1 MYSRLIAIQKLRN
14 FSRLPCYMSKLSS
27 RTALIPVFALGVGLP
42 VQASECT
49 VVSAAAYLSHSVEIA
64 FSLDIEAV

>member
-14 FSRLPCYMSKLSS
+14 YSRLPCYMSKLSS
-27 RTALIPVFALGVGLP
+27 RTALIPVFALGAGLP

-49 VVSAAAYLSHSVEIA
+49 VVSAAADPSRSVELA
-64 FSLDIEAV
+64 FSLYVEAV

>member
-1 MYSRLIAIQKLRN
+1 
-14 FSRLPCYMSKLSS
+14 MSKLSS

-49 VVSAAAYLSHSVEIA
+49 VVSAAADPSRSVEIA
-64 FSLDIEAV
+64 FSLYVEAV